1 MNNSHF
7 RFLDYLIEFNSND
20 YLSLSNVKDIN
31 EYEYLDSDD
40 IKVIDLFVDENI
52 GAAET
57 LELNSGELKM
67 FCLLLVK
74 GLKDKQNY
82 IDAMNKYEKTIKTQ
96 EYLENMVDNL
106 SNKLDTLKNTLKNMK
121 NKIKNEIL
129 QKD

>member
-1 MNNSHF
+1 MNNSRF
-7 RFLDYLIEFNSND
+7 RFLDYLVEFNSND

-106 SNKLDTLKNTLKNMK
+106 SNKLDTLKNMK